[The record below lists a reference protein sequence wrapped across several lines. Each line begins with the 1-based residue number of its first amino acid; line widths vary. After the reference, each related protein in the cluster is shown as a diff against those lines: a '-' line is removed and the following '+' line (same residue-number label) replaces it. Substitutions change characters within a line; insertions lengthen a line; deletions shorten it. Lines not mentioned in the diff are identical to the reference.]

1 MFVTLNVEVK
11 KYKKELA
18 LKQYEATINTDKLE
32 EVTSKL
38 TDLESAYGKNNL
50 KNNSAYQDL
59 VAYQLMYDA
68 KKDSLETEMKFLES
82 ALSSFQTARN
92 NDIKSDLS
100 FWCLS

>member
-11 KYKKELA
+11 KYQKELA

-59 VAYQLMYDA
+59 VAYQLMYNT
-68 KKDSLETEMKFLES
+68 KKDSLETEMEFLES
-82 ALSSFQTARN
+82 ALSSFKTARN
-92 NDIKSDLS
+92 NNIKSDLS